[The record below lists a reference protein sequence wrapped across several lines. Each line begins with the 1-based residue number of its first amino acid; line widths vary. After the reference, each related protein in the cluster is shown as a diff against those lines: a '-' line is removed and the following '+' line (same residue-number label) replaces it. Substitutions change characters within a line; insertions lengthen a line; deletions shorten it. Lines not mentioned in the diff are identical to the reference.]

1 MGDKVLLWCVEKIA
15 FSAKVFPAEKNEKKV
30 PGGGSLGWTP

>member
-15 FSAKVFPAEKNEKKV
+15 FSAKPKKTFANQKKV
-30 PGGGSLGWTP
+30 PGGGSFGWTP